1 MNKTGYGRT
10 ALITGASN
18 GIGLELTRKMLADG
32 WEIIALIRSA
42 FPEDDKLIQ
51 ASISEKKL
59 RIYQADLAHFD
70 SLRHALN
77 RIKAEEGKIDL
88 LFNNAGGSLAEP
100 TFSKQERELHYELHT
115 VVPYI
120 ILMELKEHLQ
130 KGALKTVV
138 NTSSNAFKFRK
149 RFDADTL
156 ERPTDF
162 TMLFGPYA
170 TSKLALS
177 LWSREIAPQL
187 ARDGIKIYSVDPGG
201 NNTMRNGQKSGIP
214 FYMRPIIKLFFSHP
228 SKGAALLYHAALG
241 ENKVKSGAYMMN
253 GRQTELHF
261 TEQGGKVLEKV
272 RMIYEQEFAAD
283 TARK

>member
-1 MNKTGYGRT
+1 MMESKKIVMEAIKMTKTEYGRT
-10 ALITGASN
+10 ALITGASK
-18 GIGLELTRKMLADG
+18 GIGLALTRKMLAEG

-51 ASISEKKL
+51 ESISQKKL
-59 RIYQADLAHFD
+59 RIYQADLARFD

-77 RIKAEEGKIDL
+77 QIKTKEEKIDL

-120 ILMELKEHLQ
+120 IFRELKDHLR
-130 KGALKTVV
+130 KGALKTVI
-138 NTSSNAFKFRK
+138 NTSTNTFKFRK
-149 RFDADTL
+149 QFDADTL

-162 TMLFGPYA
+162 TKLFGPYA

-177 LWSREIAPQL
+177 LWSQEIAPQL

-201 NNTMRNGQKSGIP
+201 NNTMRKGEKSGN
-214 FYMRPIIKLFFSHP
+214 P
-228 SKGAALLYHAALG
+228 S
-241 ENKVKSGAYMMN
+241 
-253 GRQTELHF
+253 
-261 TEQGGKVLEKV
+261 
-272 RMIYEQEFAAD
+272 I
-283 TARK
+283 